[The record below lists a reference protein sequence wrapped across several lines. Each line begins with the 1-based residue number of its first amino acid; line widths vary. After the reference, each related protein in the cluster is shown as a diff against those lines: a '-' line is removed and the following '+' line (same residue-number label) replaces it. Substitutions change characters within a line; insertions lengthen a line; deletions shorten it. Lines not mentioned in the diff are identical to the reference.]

1 MKIILSLILI
11 INISTL
17 SFSQDTLKV
26 SDIEKFTYNFII
38 SNNILIGKGA
48 DTLAKRISESQF
60 VMLGEQHFASEISN
74 LTNALLPI
82 LSKSEYKYFMAEIG
96 PNSAKKLVA
105 QIESNGQ
112 LNDFNTE
119 YFKQCGEIPI
129 PFFDGVEDET
139 FLKTAINNKFEILGI
154 DQEYMSSQFFL
165 FDEIFKLSKN
175 KNEIEPKYNKAYSF
189 ALNEFKKYWN
199 DESYKIFDNYLNSK
213 EITDFFNNTDQ
224 KNIEIQKII
233 TDLKKS
239 WYIYALNDKE
249 MYRKNWLNRIENM
262 KSNFGKTYKSISK
275 SDSIPKI
282 FIKMGAVHL
291 SNGLNSF
298 GYYDIGNMIKELANF
313 NQTKATS
320 IQCLPR
326 FYEENNKIVDDLNE
340 TDILY
345 PILINAKQSEW
356 ALFDTNNFI
365 DYCYKMNIKLSAELK
380 TELNRY
386 DFILIPPVVHN
397 MKNNYKE

>member
-1 MKIILSLILI
+1 MKIILSFILI

-38 SNNILIGKGA
+38 SNNKLIGEGA
-48 DTLAKRISESQF
+48 DTLSRRISESQF
-60 VMLGEQHFASEISN
+60 VMLGEQHFVSEISI

-82 LSKSEYKYFMAEIG
+82 LSKSDYKYFMAEIG

-105 QIESNGQ
+105 QIESNAQ
-112 LNDFNTE
+112 LNDFNTK

-175 KNEIEPKYNKAYSF
+175 KNEIEPKYSKAYSF

-213 EITDFFNNTDQ
+213 EISDFFNNTDQ

-397 MKNNYKE
+397 MKNNYKD